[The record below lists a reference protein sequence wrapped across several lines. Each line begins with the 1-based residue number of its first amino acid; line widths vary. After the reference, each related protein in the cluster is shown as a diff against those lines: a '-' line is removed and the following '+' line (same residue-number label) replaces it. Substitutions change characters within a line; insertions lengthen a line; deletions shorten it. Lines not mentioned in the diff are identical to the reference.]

1 MTTTLTPPEERSRA
15 QLELATRLATTFS
28 DVRDLVELFR
38 VLYDETA
45 SVMDATVFLFAL
57 YDATS
62 EMVQVVRQVD
72 RGAEHEGGSFP
83 LGKGFTSEVI
93 RSGQG
98 KLVRNWAT
106 QGPPIRLLYGTEP
119 GEIVTPQS
127 AAIVPILAGG
137 TVLGALSAQSYKP
150 AAYEESE
157 LLALSAI
164 ASQAAASI
172 KHLRT
177 TEEMAQ
183 SYQRHALE
191 LEAVLANMSD
201 ALMTVDARGA
211 IVRLN
216 RQARELLG
224 LDNASLVLGQ
234 PFDQQRIEHLP
245 ESAREVAAALIPV
258 VDAVRAGQNLSE
270 LPVELTSGRKR
281 VLSVSAT
288 ALRTPD
294 AAPHGGVIVFRDISS
309 QRELEMLREDV
320 FAMAWHDLHTPIT
333 VIRGHADL
341 LQQRV
346 KSGSTD
352 RNAFMTATQ
361 LIVKHA
367 DHLADL
373 LTALFDVRSLQAGT
387 LKLSRWPTD
396 MTTVAREVC
405 EGLRLTCKQ
414 DFVVVAD
421 DGAIG
426 DWDERRVRQV
436 LTNLLSNAVKYS
448 REGSTI
454 TTTITSGG
462 PSVTV
467 VVQDEGIGLEP
478 EELAQLFRR
487 GYRATG
493 ARNIRGGGLGLYFAH
508 GLVAAHGGKMWA
520 ESPGHGRGSSFSF
533 SLPVGEADAIGAL
546 PEAIIRETS

>member
-1 MTTTLTPPEERSRA
+1 MTTTLDPPEERSRA
-15 QLELATRLATTFS
+15 QLELASRLPIAFA

-38 VLYDETA
+38 TLYAETQR
-45 SVMDATVFLFAL
+45 VMDAPVFLFAL

-62 EMVQVVRQVD
+62 EMVQVVRQIDQGV
-72 RGAEHEGGSFP
+72 EHEGGSFP

-106 QGPPIRLLYGTEP
+106 QGPPIRLLYGTEK
-119 GEIVTPQS
+119 GELVTPQS

-137 TVLGALSAQSYKP
+137 HVLGALSAQSYEP
-150 AAYEESE
+150 DAYEDSD

-172 KHLRT
+172 RHLRS
-177 TEEMAQ
+177 TEEMAIN
-183 SYQRHALE
+183 YQRHALE

-234 PFDQQRIEHLP
+234 PFDEERIEHLP
-245 ESAREVAAALIPV
+245 ESARVVAAALIPV
-258 VDAVRAGQNLSE
+258 VNAVRAGQSVAEMPIE
-270 LPVELTSGRKR
+270 LDFGRRR

-288 ALRTPD
+288 ALRAPG
-294 AAPHGGVIVFRDISS
+294 AEPHGGVIVFRDISS

-341 LQQRV
+341 LLQRV
-346 KSGSTD
+346 RTGSTD
-352 RNAFMTATQ
+352 RKAFMTAAQ

-387 LKLSRWPTD
+387 LRLSRWPTD
-396 MTTVAREVC
+396 ISVLAREVC

-414 DFVVVAD
+414 DFVVEAE
-421 DGAIG
+421 DGMIG
-426 DWDERRVRQV
+426 DWDERRIRQV

-448 REGSTI
+448 REGSMI
-454 TTTITSGG
+454 TTTITSDG
-462 PSVTV
+462 PTVTV
-467 VVQDEGIGLEP
+467 VVKDDGIGLEP

-520 ESPGHGRGSSFSF
+520 ESPGHGRGSTFSF
-533 SLPVGEADAIGAL
+533 SLPIGAL
-546 PEAIIRETS
+546 EAMDAPPEASSRAAT